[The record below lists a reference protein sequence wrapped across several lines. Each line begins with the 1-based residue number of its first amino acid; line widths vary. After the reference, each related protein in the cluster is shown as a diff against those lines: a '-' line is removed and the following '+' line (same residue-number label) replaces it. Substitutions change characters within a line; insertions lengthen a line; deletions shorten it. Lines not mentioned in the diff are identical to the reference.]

1 MATVEYRYGV
11 RSVADGTSYRPANR
25 KGRAGCVCGKCAGV
39 PRCLGRGSSRWELP
53 QEVVAQLRLGHEFKQ
68 HLVTIEHEDENAID
82 AMWRTVPAIAAIASL
97 LDATQEETASLVA
110 RARAEHS
117 AGHSTATGRDT
128 ATALRAARGRER
140 KLRQD
145 RRDAIEAARPGKTAE
160 LTQLAAARK
169 DAITAARRAAAAG
182 GLYWGC
188 ADEETEILTSA
199 GWRHHADLDVGD
211 VVLTLNVATRLSEWQ
226 PVRAVNRY
234 DARRAPMLTMRSS
247 SHSSVTTL
255 NHRWPLFWTARNGT
269 GRQEWR
275 TSGDL
280 PGQRAILTA
289 APLAD
294 PPSEPKQADALV
306 ELVAWFSAS
315 GSIDKRAG
323 RGDPRVT
330 IRAASPAQGTRIRWA
345 LSRLYGPPAGRR
357 GWDARDPGGTPAW
370 REIPPAAHDQARF
383 RLNRL
388 AAAPLLDAAPG
399 RAVHPGFVREL
410 TAAQLELFVRTAIDA
425 SSRRRPA
432 GCGTGIA
439 HGHPELL
446 DAVEFA
452 AILAG
457 YSTCRAAGGLSIS
470 RRHATQVASQQRS
483 ITPYSGVAWCPT
495 TPNGTWLARRNGT
508 VYYTGNSYGAILT
521 EHDVSVQLVARR
533 RSTGLPARLRNR
545 DYDGTGTISV
555 QVQRESGGPGP
566 EERLRI
572 EQLMEAGLRPGLIT
586 ARLAE
591 EGYPARPPRTMALIM
606 KAIEAG
612 PGPGERLR
620 IEQLMEA
627 GLRPGLIAARLAEEG
642 YPARSPGTTARITK
656 AIQAGREGL
665 ARKPGDPPRS
675 PELLASGA
683 GKWQNVLRLSPW
695 MPPEKFDALP
705 RARRRAIARTG
716 EVVIAVGGGTTVTV
730 PVAMHRMI
738 PADAEVTGAS
748 LTITRIAGQWD
759 ASVSVTVQVPEPAGP
774 GRAAPPV
781 AVHAGWRHRGD
792 GSVRVA
798 TWAST
803 ASLQVPAALS
813 DVALPRGDG
822 RYGEIVVPAAWMD
835 RAGYAAGVRGVRDA
849 LRAPVQEAVAE
860 WLRRH
865 PQGPGPHSGE
875 VARWRSPGRLYDLA
889 RSWRTQPPAGRGG
902 ARLAASLEQWRERD
916 RHLWELEAHDRDQLM
931 RRRDDAWRN
940 VAAWLA
946 ETAGEIIIDDADLAV
961 LRQRAADDDEDP
973 VMPAGAMRKARA
985 RAALSAPGR
994 LRQFVVAAAARRGKP
1009 VTKVDAAYLTRTCPH
1024 GHVAEPGP
1032 SYARSPVIAC
1042 PACGGKYD
1050 QDLSAGAL
1058 MLERAAAAATRGPGR
1073 TRGRAV
1079 RPLSCDEKRG

>member
-425 SSRRRPA
+425 SSRRQAWLRDR
-432 GCGTGIA
+432 
-439 HGHPELL
+439 H
-446 DAVEFA
+446 
-452 AILAG
+452 
-457 YSTCRAAGGLSIS
+457 RA
-470 RRHATQVASQQRS
+470 
-483 ITPYSGVAWCPT
+483 
-495 TPNGTWLARRNGT
+495 
-508 VYYTGNSYGAILT
+508 
-521 EHDVSVQLVARR
+521 
-533 RSTGLPARLRNR
+533 
-545 DYDGTGTISV
+545 
-555 QVQRESGGPGP
+555 
-566 EERLRI
+566 
-572 EQLMEAGLRPGLIT
+572 
-586 ARLAE
+586 
-591 EGYPARPPRTMALIM
+591 RT
-606 KAIEAG
+606 
-612 PGPGERLR
+612 
-620 IEQLMEA
+620 
-627 GLRPGLIAARLAEEG
+627 
-642 YPARSPGTTARITK
+642 PGT
-656 AIQAGREGL
+656 
-665 ARKPGDPPRS
+665 
-675 PELLASGA
+675 
-683 GKWQNVLRLSPW
+683 
-695 MPPEKFDALP
+695 
-705 RARRRAIARTG
+705 
-716 EVVIAVGGGTTVTV
+716 
-730 PVAMHRMI
+730 
-738 PADAEVTGAS
+738 
-748 LTITRIAGQWD
+748 
-759 ASVSVTVQVPEPAGP
+759 P
-774 GRAAPPV
+774 GR
-781 AVHAGWRHRGD
+781 RGIRRD
-792 GSVRVA
+792 PGRV
-798 TWAST
+798 
-803 ASLQVPAALS
+803 LH
-813 DVALPRGDG
+813 LPRGRRPEHQQASCNAG
-822 RYGEIVVPAAWMD
+822 RFPAAEHHPVFRRGLVPD
-835 RAGYAAGVRGVRDA
+835 DTQRDVASPPQRNGLLHRQQLRRDTYRTRRLGAARGPPPLNWPA
-849 LRAPVQEAVAE
+849 CPAE
-860 WLRRH
+860 KPRLRRH
-865 PQGPGPHSGE
+865 
-875 VARWRSPGRLYDLA
+875 
-889 RSWRTQPPAGRGG
+889 
-902 ARLAASLEQWRERD
+902 
-916 RHLWELEAHDRDQLM
+916 RHD
-931 RRRDDAWRN
+931 
-940 VAAWLA
+940 
-946 ETAGEIIIDDADLAV
+946 
-961 LRQRAADDDEDP
+961 QRA
-973 VMPAGAMRKARA
+973 GAA
-985 RAALSAPGR
+985 
-994 LRQFVVAAAARRGKP
+994 
-1009 VTKVDAAYLTRTCPH
+1009 
-1024 GHVAEPGP
+1024 
-1032 SYARSPVIAC
+1032 
-1042 PACGGKYD
+1042 
-1050 QDLSAGAL
+1050 
-1058 MLERAAAAATRGPGR
+1058 
-1073 TRGRAV
+1073 
-1079 RPLSCDEKRG
+1079 